1 MLKVHLISNKLFMQS
16 KFSILIL
23 SFAFFAAAN
32 SAMAQTTAP
41 AAETAP
47 KNTVGTD
54 KKLPFA
60 EFYEGGQTA
69 MYDFIA
75 KELVYPPMAKRNRVT
90 GQVIIGFTMNE
101 DGTVANAKILK
112 NIGGG
117 CGDEALRVVKLLK
130 FNAPG
135 FASNYSIPINFKL

>member
-1 MLKVHLISNKLFMQS
+1 MPFKL
-16 KFSILIL
+16 SILIL

-32 SAMAQTTAP
+32 SAMAQTTSP
-41 AAETAP
+41 AAEAS
-47 KNTVGTD
+47 KSKVGTD
-54 KKLPFA
+54 KALPFA
-60 EFYEGGQTA
+60 SFYEGGQTA
-69 MYDFIA
+69 LYEFIGQ
-75 KELVYPPMAKRNRVT
+75 ELKYPPLAKRNRIM

>member
-1 MLKVHLISNKLFMQS
+1 MHFKL
-16 KFSILIL
+16 SIFIL

-32 SAMAQTTAP
+32 SVMAQTTPATTTEAP
-41 AAETAP
+41 VN
-47 KNTVGTD
+47 KVGTD
-54 KKLPFA
+54 KALPFA
-60 EFYEGGQTA
+60 QFYEGGQTA
-69 MYDFIA
+69 MYDYIA
-75 KELVYPPMAKRNRVT
+75 QELKYPALAKRNRIM
-90 GQVIIGFTMNE
+90 GQVIIGFTLNE
-101 DGTVANAKILK
+101 DGSLANAKILK

>member
-1 MLKVHLISNKLFMQS
+1 MRFKL
-16 KFSILIL
+16 SIFIL

-32 SAMAQTTAP
+32 SVMAQTTP
-41 AAETAP
+41 AATTEAP
-47 KNTVGTD
+47 VNKVGTD
-54 KKLPFA
+54 KALPFA
-60 EFYEGGQTA
+60 QFYEGGQTA
-69 MYDFIA
+69 MYDYIA
-75 KELVYPPMAKRNRVT
+75 QELKYPALAKRNRIM
-90 GQVIIGFTMNE
+90 GQVIIGFTLND
-101 DGTVANAKILK
+101 DGSLANAKILK

>member
-1 MLKVHLISNKLFMQS
+1 MQL
-16 KFSILIL
+16 KFSILFL

-32 SAMAQTTAP
+32 SVMAQTTAP
-41 AAETAP
+41 AADAP
-47 KNTVGTD
+47 KTNKVGVD
-54 KKLPFA
+54 KTLPFA

-75 KELVYPPMAKRNRVT
+75 QELKYPPLAKRNRIM

>member
-1 MLKVHLISNKLFMQS
+1 MRL
-16 KFSILIL
+16 KFSVFIL
-23 SFAFFAAAN
+23 SVAFFAAAN
-32 SAMAQTTAP
+32 AAFAQTTTP
-41 AAETAP
+41 AAEAP
-47 KNTVGTD
+47 KSKVGTD

-60 EFYEGGQTA
+60 EFYEGGQA
-69 MYDFIA
+69 ALYDFIGQQMQ
-75 KELVYPPMAKRNRVT
+75 YPPLAKRNRIM

-101 DGTVANAKILK
+101 DGTVANAKVLK

-130 FNAPG
+130 FSAPG

>member
-1 MLKVHLISNKLFMQS
+1 MLS
-16 KFSILIL
+16 KFSIFFL
-23 SFAFFAAAN
+23 SFTFLAVAN
-32 SAMAQTTAP
+32 SALAQTTP
-41 AAETAP
+41 PVAEAP
-47 KNTVGTD
+47 KSKVGTD
-54 KKLPFA
+54 KVLPFA

-69 MYDFIA
+69 LYDFIGQ
-75 KELVYPPMAKRNRVT
+75 ELKYPALAKRNRIM

-101 DGTVANAKILK
+101 DGTVANTKILK

>member
-1 MLKVHLISNKLFMQS
+1 MRF
-16 KFSILIL
+16 KFSIFIL
-23 SFAFFAAAN
+23 SIAFFAAAN
-32 SAMAQTTAP
+32 SASAQTSVPAP
-41 AAETAP
+41 EAP
-47 KNTVGTD
+47 KSKVGTD
-54 KKLPFA
+54 KVLPFA

-69 MYDFIA
+69 MYEFIQQ
-75 KELVYPPMAKRNRVT
+75 ELKYPALAKRNRIM

-101 DGTVANAKILK
+101 DGTVANAKVLK

>member
-1 MLKVHLISNKLFMQS
+1 MRLKL
-16 KFSILIL
+16 SIFIL

-32 SAMAQTTAP
+32 SVLAQTTP
-41 AAETAP
+41 AAEAPQTKEAP
-47 KNTVGTD
+47 KNKVGVD
-54 KKLPFA
+54 KALPFA
-60 EFYEGGQTA
+60 QFYEGGQTA

-75 KELVYPPMAKRNRVT
+75 QELQYPALAKRNRIM
-90 GQVIIGFTMNE
+90 GQVIIGFTMND
-101 DGTVANAKILK
+101 DGTVANVKILK

>member
-1 MLKVHLISNKLFMQS
+1 MRLKLSIS
-16 KFSILIL
+16 IL

-32 SAMAQTTAP
+32 SVLAQTKP
-41 AAETAP
+41 AAEAPQAKEAP
-47 KNTVGTD
+47 KNKVAVD
-54 KKLPFA
+54 KVLPFA
-60 EFYEGGQTA
+60 QFYEGGQTA

-75 KELVYPPMAKRNRVT
+75 QELQYPALAKRNRIM

-101 DGTVANAKILK
+101 DGTVANVKILK

-130 FNAPG
+130 FNAC
-135 FASNYSIPINFKL
+135 I